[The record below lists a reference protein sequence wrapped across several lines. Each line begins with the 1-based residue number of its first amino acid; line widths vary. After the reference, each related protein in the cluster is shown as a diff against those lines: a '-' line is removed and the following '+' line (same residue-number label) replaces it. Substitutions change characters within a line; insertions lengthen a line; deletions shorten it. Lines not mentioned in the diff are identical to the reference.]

1 MVQGSDAVHAKRAR
15 RRRTI
20 GLIVA
25 GLGIYLCLEA
35 FLPPRCQ
42 PSAMALVG
50 AINGYQAAASPLVA
64 KVCTCRFRP
73 SCSHYGEEAIE
84 KYGTLRG
91 TAKTMGRLWRCS
103 PWGPP
108 PGEDLP

>member
-1 MVQGSDAVHAKRAR
+1 MQGSETASVEAPKRR
-15 RRRTI
+15 WTI
-20 GLIVA
+20 GRIVA
-25 GLGIYLCLEA
+25 AFCIYLIAEA
-35 FLPPRCQ
+35 CLPPRYQ
-42 PSAMALVG
+42 PTAWTLTG
-50 AINGYQAAASPLVA
+50 AINAYQATASPLVG

-91 TAKTMGRLWRCS
+91 TAATMGRLWRCS